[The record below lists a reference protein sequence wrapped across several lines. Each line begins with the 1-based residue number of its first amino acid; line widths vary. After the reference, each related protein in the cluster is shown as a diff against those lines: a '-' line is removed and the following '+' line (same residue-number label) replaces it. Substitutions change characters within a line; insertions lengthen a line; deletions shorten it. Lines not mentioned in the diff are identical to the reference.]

1 MGIGMDYLAPFK
13 LLYNYL
19 DKREKAKLIN
29 EIYSFKEPIKGRYS
43 NIPNPA
49 VKPKK
54 PVIKLSD
61 L

>member
-1 MGIGMDYLAPFK
+1 MDYLASFK

-19 DKREKAKLIN
+19 EKRKKIKLIN
-29 EIYSFKEPIKGRYS
+29 EIYSFKEPIRARYS
-43 NIPNPA
+43 NFPNLA
-49 VKPKK
+49 VKPKN

>member
-1 MGIGMDYLAPFK
+1 MDYLAPFK

-19 DKREKAKLIN
+19 EKRKKIKLIN
-29 EIYSFKEPIKGRYS
+29 EIYSFKEPIKARYS
-43 NIPNPA
+43 KIPNLA
-49 VKPKK
+49 VKPKN